1 MATVHIWG
9 NTTITGHASVKVKDG
24 FSDNTYLSFRP
35 QDQSKLRLVDDLLGS
50 PATLVNFGYDL
61 HYETLAHEININWL
75 NEDEMQSQIDLLKAQ
90 IVSNKLKYN
99 LATSNCSTLAAQLL
113 LIGAGDK
120 LNSYKSIGQFWG
132 EITSRSNND
141 GSMIECFRS
150 ISGTYLHCRNRGALS
165 SFAEILCDVALTA
178 DLCAREFFWTP
189 ASVKV
194 LAERLAHK
202 NR

>member
-9 NTTITGHASVKVKDG
+9 NTTITGHASVGIRDG
-24 FSDNTYLSFRP
+24 FSDSTYLSFRP

-50 PATLVNFGYDL
+50 PATLVDFMSDRMN
-61 HYETLAHEININWL
+61 ETLAHEININWL
-75 NEDEMQSQIDLLKAQ
+75 NEDIMQSQIESVKEQ
-90 IVSNKLKYN
+90 IVSSKLKYN
-99 LATSNCSTLAAQLL
+99 LATSNCSTLAAQVLL
-113 LIGAGDK
+113 VGAGDK
-120 LNSYKSIGQFWG
+120 LNSHKSIGQLWG

-141 GSMIECFRS
+141 GSMVECFRS
-150 ISGTYLHCRNRGALS
+150 MTGTYLQCRNRGSLS
-165 SFAEILCDVALTA
+165 SIAEILCDVAMAA
-178 DLCAREFFWTP
+178 DLCAKEFIWTP